1 MPPLTSTRLLPS
13 TEVVGALIS
22 VLLIW
27 IITAVLVDMA
37 VDRLVN
43 PDYEINAPVMV
54 GTSVAGII
62 INIM

>member
-1 MPPLTSTRLLPS
+1 MI
-13 TEVVGALIS
+13 GALIS

-27 IITAVLVDMA
+27 IITAILVDMA

-62 INIM
+62 INIMYVATDRCR